1 VFAVD
6 SGAGIERAMGLE
18 EKRERLREVYRRFE
32 HDVAELKKAA
42 VCVPGCASCCIDVGN
57 VDVTT
62 LEGLIIFE
70 QLGRLERQIQ
80 EGVRSRLARNK
91 MEREQGRLSRCAFL
105 QEDSTCMIYEFRPF
119 SCRQLYSVSRCA
131 GTPPTLHRYSVA
143 RARETVKEIQR
154 IDCQGYSGHI
164 SYILYL
170 LEQQDFRRLYL
181 RGKSK
186 PGKIAAFGRSHGILI
201 NRVVSQRTDP

>member
-1 VFAVD
+1 
-6 SGAGIERAMGLE
+6 MGLE
-18 EKRERLREVYRRFE
+18 EKRERLWDVCRQFE
-32 HDVAELKKAA
+32 QDVAELKQAA

-62 LEGLIIFE
+62 LEGLIILE
-70 QLGRLERQIQ
+70 QLGGLDRHIQ
-80 EGVRSRLARNK
+80 NGVCSRLARNK
-91 MEREQGRLSRCAFL
+91 MEREQGKLSRCAFL
-105 QEDSTCMIYEFRPF
+105 QGDSTCMIYEFRPF
-119 SCRQLYSVSRCA
+119 SCRQLYSVLKCS

-143 RARETVKEIQR
+143 RARETVKKIQQ
-154 IDCQGYSGHI
+154 IDCHGYSGHM

-181 RGKSK
+181 RGRSN